1 MAKTPTP
8 IPAPSAVQLELER
21 LDVGSKVAIVGH
33 PIHVLL
39 VHFPVAFVIA
49 TLGVDVIYWWSG
61 DVFWLRV
68 GIWSAGMAFVSGVA
82 ASIIGT
88 AELLLV
94 RGIRLHEASW

>member
-61 DVFWLRV
+61 GANYFCQHLD
-68 GIWSAGMAFVSGVA
+68 STAFDD
-82 ASIIGT
+82 
-88 AELLLV
+88 
-94 RGIRLHEASW
+94 